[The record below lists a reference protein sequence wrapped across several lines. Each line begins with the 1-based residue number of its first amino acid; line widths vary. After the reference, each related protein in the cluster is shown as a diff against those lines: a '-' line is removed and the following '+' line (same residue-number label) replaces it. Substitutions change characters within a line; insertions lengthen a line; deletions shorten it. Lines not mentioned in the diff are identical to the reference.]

1 MATRKTANK
10 TSSKAK
16 LDLSFDEK
24 KIKKSSKK
32 VDKHIKK
39 VSASAILIAIFLLIG
54 GALGGY
60 FAIQPLIKDDC
71 FELIGKDEITLMIG
85 ETYKDEGVKVVAFG
99 QDDKDKVKVNSNM
112 EKDEKG
118 NYTSKEEGTFYLEY
132 TVDDIKYGSI
142 FKIKKIRLVTFV
154 EPSEQEEINSANEG
168 GNE

>member
-1 MATRKTANK
+1 MAIRKTANK

-16 LDLSFDEK
+16 LNLAVDEK
-24 KIKKSSKK
+24 KLKRSSKK
-32 VDKHIKK
+32 VNKHIKK

-60 FAIQPLIKDDC
+60 FAIQPLMKNDC
-71 FELIGKDEITLMIG
+71 FELVGKDEITLTVG
-85 ETYKDEGVKVVAFG
+85 ETYKDEGVKVIAFG
-99 QDDKDKVKVNSNM
+99 RDEKDKVIVNSNM
-112 EKDEKG
+112 EKDENG

-132 TVDDIKYGSI
+132 TVDNIKYGSV

-154 EPSEQEEINSANEG
+154 EESEQEEIDSANEG